1 MVLTLEEG
9 HYYNFHDVGF
19 VTYKI
24 YSFFFFTVVTV
35 IIFYLVSP
43 VTTKSIKHC

>member
-24 YSFFFFTVVTV
+24 YSFFFYRGHSYHLLF
-35 IIFYLVSP
+35 
-43 VTTKSIKHC
+43 SITSNNKIH